1 MPKNEMTRAYTIS
14 DADLKQKADAL
25 VTSINRDMANF
36 ATRNITKDKLTAF
49 SQLIEEFDATSTDEE
64 LLGMV
69 KIATEQKDA
78 TVAALQPLLRTIRN
92 MAELAFEGKGK
103 FHLFGFNAITNLS
116 DNDLYRF
123 AKRVHRMATR
133 LLPELATQGL
143 TQELLNSLENLHK
156 QLDIRLDSCAEAIEN
171 RDIETQD
178 RITKGNALYAELI
191 KLASVGKSL
200 FEDTDEARF
209 NDYVM
214 IGSAPAP
221 APVATAPA
229 TVAAEPTVA

>member
-1 MPKNEMTRAYTIS
+1 MTRAYTIS
-14 DADLKQKADAL
+14 DADLKQKSDAL
-25 VTSINRDMANF
+25 VASINRDLDRF

-49 SQLIEEFDATSTDEE
+49 SQLIEAFDATSTDEE
-64 LLGMV
+64 LLGMA

-123 AKRVHRMATR
+123 AKRVHRMASH
-133 LLPELATQGL
+133 LLPELGAQGL
-143 TQELLNSLENLHK
+143 TQDLLDSLQSQYKE
-156 QLDIRLDSCAEAIEN
+156 LDIRLDKCAEAIEI

-178 RITKGNALYAELI
+178 RIAKGNALYAELM

-200 FEDTDEARF
+200 FEDTDEARY

-214 IGSAPAP
+214 IGSQPPTSPA
-221 APVATAPA
+221 A
-229 TVAAEPTVA
+229 VAAASAVV